1 MLISVLFSL
10 VPPASLVL
18 VLPFLVLVVPVL
30 VLPVPVLVLVLV
42 PRLVLVFQL
51 ACNQW

>member
-1 MLISVLFSL
+1 LL
-10 VPPASLVL
+10 SLVL
-18 VLPFLVLVVPVL
+18 VLPFPVLPFPVLPFPVL